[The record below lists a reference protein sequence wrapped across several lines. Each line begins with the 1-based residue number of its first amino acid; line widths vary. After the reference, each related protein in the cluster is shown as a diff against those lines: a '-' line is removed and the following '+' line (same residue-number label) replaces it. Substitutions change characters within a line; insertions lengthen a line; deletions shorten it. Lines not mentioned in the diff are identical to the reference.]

1 MAKDR
6 QASKASQVV
15 VDNDHIN
22 IAYSNPST
30 NALMDMYAKWAK
42 DYDKETV
49 SGHGYAAP
57 QDAVAGFA
65 KIVTDTNAHI
75 LDIGCGTGLAGVLLA
90 ARGYSH
96 IDGADLSD
104 EMRAVAA
111 EHGVYQKLFSLDMTD
126 HYGISDRYDAAICVG
141 VFGFGPPHIEHLH
154 HIMGAVKPGAPVV
167 LTVNGAGWNIRGW
180 DDSFAPHLAE
190 HDIELV
196 ADTRIRYLTKEDID
210 GHLIHLRRAF

>member
-1 MAKDR
+1 
-6 QASKASQVV
+6 
-15 VDNDHIN
+15 
-22 IAYSNPST
+22 
-30 NALMDMYAKWAK
+30 
-42 DYDKETV
+42 
-49 SGHGYAAP
+49 
-57 QDAVAGFA
+57 
-65 KIVTDTNAHI
+65 
-75 LDIGCGTGLAGVLLA
+75 LLA